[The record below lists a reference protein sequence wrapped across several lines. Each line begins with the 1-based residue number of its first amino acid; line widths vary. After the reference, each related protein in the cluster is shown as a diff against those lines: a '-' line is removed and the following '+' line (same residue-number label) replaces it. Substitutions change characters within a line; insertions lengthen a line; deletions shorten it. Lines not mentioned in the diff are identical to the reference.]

1 MAEADRDEPRRLREG
16 VEAGSHRRVMQRA
29 TAMDSSFLIRPDELT
44 LRFLHPAPARALS
57 YKTAGGDLAAWR
69 ATCQAKLA
77 ELLGL
82 ESSAPGEVTELRQAT
97 HQGVTVNAL
106 VMTVSEDLSVPAYL
120 LLPETDAHPGTAAM
134 AIHGHNVR
142 TGAGCL
148 GLEAGLYRGFAMA
161 LARAGYVVL
170 LPIHRGFGV
179 LRDVSAQRPG
189 YRMDYEQSVHF
200 PYVTDTFVHGRTVV
214 GENVADLLRWE
225 QWLAERRGIRRVLA
239 AGLSYGGDLTFAY
252 PVFSERVERLFASG
266 SSGSFALHFCRCYN
280 GPAHCV
286 PGILE
291 WMDRSDIAGL
301 NAPRPLAVQYGELD
315 TPCMNEPGDENWAAA
330 YNESVPAFFDEA
342 RAIYAA
348 AGAGD
353 QIRLIVTPGVGHM
366 RDTGA
371 LLAFF
376 READ

>member
-1 MAEADRDEPRRLREG
+1 
-16 VEAGSHRRVMQRA
+16 
-29 TAMDSSFLIRPDELT
+29 MDKDFLIRPDELT
-44 LRFLHPAPARALS
+44 LRFLHGEPPRRLS
-57 YKTAGGDLAAWR
+57 YKTVGGAFAAWR
-69 ATCQAKLA
+69 ETCKAKLA

-82 ESSAPGEVTELRQAT
+82 GPSAPGEVTELRRTT
-97 HQGVTVNAL
+97 HHGGTVVAL
-106 VMTVSEDLSVPAYL
+106 TMAVHPDLSIPAYL
-120 LLPETDAHPGTAAM
+120 LLPEENTHPGTAVM
-134 AIHGHNVR
+134 AIHGHNLG

-148 GLEAGLYRGFAMA
+148 GLEEDLYSGFALA
-161 LARAGYVVL
+161 LAQAGYVVL

-179 LRDVSAQRPG
+179 LRDVAAQRPG

-214 GENVADLLRWE
+214 GENTGDLLRWE
-225 QWLAERRGIRRVLA
+225 TWLAETHDVENILA
-239 AGLSYGGDLTFAY
+239 AGLSYGGDLAFAY
-252 PVFSERVERLFASG
+252 PVFSERVERLFTSG

-301 NAPRPLAVQYGELD
+301 NAPRPLAIHYGEMD

-330 YNESVPAFFDEA
+330 YNEAVPQFFEEA

-348 AGAGD
+348 AGAPD
-353 QIRLIVTPGVGHM
+353 NVRLMVTPGVAHKM
-366 RDTGA
+366 DVDA
-371 LLAFF
+371 LLAFLK
-376 READ
+376 ETN